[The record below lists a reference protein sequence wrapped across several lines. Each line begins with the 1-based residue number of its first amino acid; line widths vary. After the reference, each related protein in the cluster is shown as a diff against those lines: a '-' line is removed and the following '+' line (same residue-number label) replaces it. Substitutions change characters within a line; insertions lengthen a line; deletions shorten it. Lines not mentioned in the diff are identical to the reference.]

1 MERLKNKEV
10 LNNFLRRNWD
20 AVNYSDNLRTYT
32 ILCNN
37 EYIQVLKN
45 YNALIAYI
53 KADCNGYATL
63 YINKKYLHYSN
74 TTQKHIN
81 YIVNNYNSIIYQNI
95 TDEEEE
101 KILNTQA
108 I

>member
-10 LNNFLRRNWD
+10 LNNFINRSWD
-20 AVNYSDNLRTYT
+20 AVNLSDNLRTYT
-32 ILCNN
+32 ILHNN
-37 EYIQVLKN
+37 EYMQVLKN

-53 KADCNGYATL
+53 APNESKYAVL
-63 YINKKYLHYSN
+63 VINKKYLHYSN

-81 YIVNNYNSIIYQNI
+81 YIINNYSDIVYKDI

-101 KILNTQA
+101 KILNAQV

>member
-20 AVNYSDNLRTYT
+20 AVNCSNNLHTYT
-32 ILCNN
+32 ILYNN
-37 EYIQVLKN
+37 EYVQVLKN
-45 YNALIAYI
+45 YEALIAYI

-63 YINKKYLHYSN
+63 YINNKYLHYSN

-81 YIVNNYNSIIYQNI
+81 YIVNNYNSITYEDI
-95 TDEEEE
+95 TDEEERN
-101 KILNTQA
+101 ILNAQA